1 LRGWVNARRRCSA
14 ASKHEAI
21 VAVAAAALPYTV
33 RRTEQLQTEL
43 RKTAMTSE
51 ILKYS
56 IDILMV
62 EDNATDVR
70 LTEEALNNAKVLNS
84 LSVVGDGEAALDFL
98 YQRGR
103 YATAERPDLVLL
115 DLNLPKIDGREVLR
129 IMKSDERLKSIPVV
143 VLTVSND
150 EADMLRA
157 YKLGAHCYITKPV
170 DFQRFTEIIKTIND
184 FWITAVM
191 VPT

>member
-1 LRGWVNARRRCSA
+1 MS
-14 ASKHEAI
+14 
-21 VAVAAAALPYTV
+21 
-33 RRTEQLQTEL
+33 
-43 RKTAMTSE
+43 SE

-103 YATAERPDLVLL
+103 YATVERPDLVLL
-115 DLNLPKIDGREVLR
+115 DLNLPKIDGREVLK
-129 IMKSDERLKSIPVV
+129 IMKSDETLKSIPVV
-143 VLTVSND
+143 ILTASNS
-150 EADMLRA
+150 ETDMVRA
-157 YKLGAHCYITKPV
+157 YNLGANCYITKPV
-170 DFQRFTEIIKTIND
+170 DFQRFVEIVRTIND
-184 FWITAVM
+184 FWLTAVV

>member
-1 LRGWVNARRRCSA
+1 MS
-14 ASKHEAI
+14 
-21 VAVAAAALPYTV
+21 
-33 RRTEQLQTEL
+33 
-43 RKTAMTSE
+43 SE

-84 LSVVGDGEAALDFL
+84 LYVVGDGEAALDFL

-103 YATAERPDLVLL
+103 YATVERPDLVLL
-115 DLNLPKIDGREVLR
+115 DLNLPKIDGREVLK
-129 IMKSDERLKSIPVV
+129 IMKSDETLKSIPVV
-143 VLTVSND
+143 ILTASNS
-150 EADMLRA
+150 ETDMVRA
-157 YKLGAHCYITKPV
+157 YNLGANCYITKPV
-170 DFQRFTEIIKTIND
+170 DFQRFVEIVRTIND
-184 FWITAVM
+184 FWLTAVV